1 MENSKI
7 MKEAA
12 AALKGK
18 WGLAIGGNLLVGLI
32 SVAVALVGWRIAGQD
47 WGANLTSL
55 IFSPP
60 LAIGM
65 TIFSLNIYRD
75 NNPEIDNLFI
85 PFKTKF
91 PAVPVHWVNS
101 ILAYFMMGALVAVG
115 FILLIIPGIIAS
127 LMFSQIFFIMGED
140 KEIQAYD
147 ALVKSMN
154 LMKGY
159 KWKLFKIGLR
169 LFGLSILCIFTL
181 GIGFFWLLPYQNVV
195 FATFYND
202 IKDNPSFKNQEY
214 IN

>member
-7 MKEAA
+7 MKEAYA
-12 AALKGK
+12 SLKGK

-32 SVAVALVGWRIAGQD
+32 VVAVALVGWRIAGQD

-60 LAIGM
+60 LAIGI

-85 PFKTKF
+85 PFKTN
-91 PAVPVHWVNS
+91 WVNS

-115 FILLIIPGIIAS
+115 FILLIIPGIIAA
-127 LMFSQIFFIMGED
+127 LMFSQVFFIMGED

-147 ALVKSMN
+147 ALVDSLNM
-154 LMKGY
+154 MKGY
-159 KWKLFKIGLR
+159 KWKLFKIWLR

-181 GIGFFWLLPYQNVV
+181 GIGFIWLSPYQNVV
-195 FATFYND
+195 FATFYDD
-202 IKDNPSFKNQEY
+202 IKDSPSFKNQEY
-214 IN
+214 LN

>member
-18 WGLAIGGNLLVGLI
+18 WGLAIGGNLFVGLI
-32 SVAVALVGWRIAGQD
+32 AVAVALVGWRIAGQD

-55 IFSPP
+55 IFTPP

-85 PFKTKF
+85 PFKTN
-91 PAVPVHWVNS
+91 WVNS
-101 ILAYFMMGALVAVG
+101 ILAYFMMGALVVVG

-127 LMFSQIFFIMGED
+127 LMFSQIFFIMGEN
-140 KEIQAYD
+140 KEMGAYD

-154 LMKGY
+154 MMKGY
-159 KWKLFKIGLR
+159 KWKFFKINLR
-169 LFGLSILCIFTL
+169 LFGLAILCIFTL
-181 GIGFFWLLPYQNVV
+181 FIGFIWLIPYQNVV
-195 FATFYND
+195 FATFYDD
-202 IKDNPSFKNQEY
+202 IKDSPSFKNQEY
-214 IN
+214 LN

>member
-7 MKEAA
+7 MKEAYA
-12 AALKGK
+12 SLKGK
-18 WGLAIGGNLLVGLI
+18 WGLAIGGSLLVGLI
-32 SVAVALVGWRIAGQD
+32 VIAVALVGWRIAGQD

-85 PFKTKF
+85 PFKTN
-91 PAVPVHWVNS
+91 WVNS

-159 KWKLFKIGLR
+159 KWKLFKICLR

-181 GIGFFWLLPYQNVV
+181 GIGFFWLSPYQNVV
-195 FATFYND
+195 FAKFYDD

-214 IN
+214 LN

>member
-18 WGLAIGGNLLVGLI
+18 WGLAVVGNLLLAVI
-32 SVAVALVGWRIAGQD
+32 SIAVALVGWGIVGED

-55 IFSPP
+55 IFAPP

-65 TIFSLNIYRD
+65 TIFSLKIYRD
-75 NNPEIDNLFI
+75 NNPEVENLFI
-85 PFKTKF
+85 PFKTN
-91 PAVPVHWVNS
+91 WVNS
-101 ILAYFMMGALVAVG
+101 ILAYFMMGVLIFVG
-115 FILLIIPGIIAS
+115 FILLIIPGIIAA
-127 LMFSQIFFIMGED
+127 LMFSQVFFIMGED

-159 KWKLFKIGLR
+159 KWKFFRILLR
-169 LFGLSILCIFTL
+169 LMGLAILCIFTL
-181 GIGFFWLLPYQNVV
+181 GIGFIWLAPYQNVV
-195 FATFYND
+195 YAKFYDD
-202 IKDNPSFKNQEY
+202 IKANPSFKNKEY

>member
-12 AALKGK
+12 ASLKGK

-32 SVAVALVGWRIAGQD
+32 AVAVALVGWRIAGQD

-55 IFSPP
+55 IFTPP

-85 PFKTKF
+85 PFKTN
-91 PAVPVHWVNS
+91 WVNS
-101 ILAYFMMGALVAVG
+101 ILAYFMMGVLAAVG
-115 FILLIIPGIIAS
+115 FILLIIPGIIVI
-127 LMFSQIFFIMGED
+127 LMFSQVFFIMGED
-140 KEIQAYD
+140 KEIGAYD

-159 KWKLFKIGLR
+159 KWKFFRILLR
-169 LFGLSILCIFTL
+169 LMGLAILCIFTL
-181 GIGFFWLLPYQNVV
+181 GIGFFWLAPYINVV
-195 FATFYND
+195 YAKFYDD
-202 IKDNPSFKNQEY
+202 IKVNPSFKNKEY
-214 IN
+214 LN

>member
-7 MKEAA
+7 MKEAYA
-12 AALKGK
+12 SLKGK
-18 WGLAIGGNLLVGLI
+18 WGLAIGGYLLVGLI
-32 SVAVALVGWRIAGQD
+32 VIAVGLVGWRIAGQD

-85 PFKTKF
+85 PFKTN
-91 PAVPVHWVNS
+91 WVNS
-101 ILAYFMMGALVAVG
+101 ILAYFMLGALVAVG
-115 FILLIIPGIIAS
+115 FILLIIPGIIAA
-127 LMFSQIFFIMGED
+127 LMFSQVFFIMGED

-147 ALVKSMN
+147 ALVDSLNM
-154 LMKGY
+154 MKGY
-159 KWKLFKIGLR
+159 KWKLFKIWLR

-181 GIGFFWLLPYQNVV
+181 GIGFIWLSPYQNVV
-195 FATFYND
+195 FATFYDD
-202 IKDNPSFKNQEY
+202 IKDSPSFKNQEY
-214 IN
+214 LN

>member
-32 SVAVALVGWRIAGQD
+32 AVAVALVGWRIAGQD

-55 IFSPP
+55 IFTPP

-85 PFKTKF
+85 PFKTN
-91 PAVPVHWVNS
+91 WVNS
-101 ILAYFMMGALVAVG
+101 ILAYFMMGALVVVG

-127 LMFSQIFFIMGED
+127 LMFSQIFFIMGEN
-140 KEIQAYD
+140 KEMGAYD

-154 LMKGY
+154 MMKGY
-159 KWKLFKIGLR
+159 KWKFFKINLR
-169 LFGLSILCIFTL
+169 LFGLAILCIFTL
-181 GIGFFWLLPYQNVV
+181 FIGFIWLIPYQNIV
-195 FATFYND
+195 FATFYYD
-202 IKDNPSFKNQEY
+202 IKDSPSFKNQEY
-214 IN
+214 LN

>member
-32 SVAVALVGWRIAGQD
+32 AVAVALVGWRIAGQD

-55 IFSPP
+55 IFTPP

-85 PFKTKF
+85 PFKTN
-91 PAVPVHWVNS
+91 WVNS
-101 ILAYFMMGALVAVG
+101 ILAYFMMGALVVVG

-127 LMFSQIFFIMGED
+127 LMFSQVFFIMGEN
-140 KEIQAYD
+140 KEMGAYD

-154 LMKGY
+154 MMKGY
-159 KWKLFKIGLR
+159 KWKFFKINLR
-169 LFGLSILCIFTL
+169 LFGLAILCIFTL
-181 GIGFFWLLPYQNVV
+181 FIGFIWLIPYQNVV
-195 FATFYND
+195 FATFYDD
-202 IKDNPSFKNQEY
+202 IKDSPSFKNQEY
-214 IN
+214 LN

>member
-32 SVAVALVGWRIAGQD
+32 VVAVAGVGWLMVGED

-55 IFSPP
+55 IFAPP

-85 PFKTKF
+85 PFKTN
-91 PAVPVHWVNS
+91 WVNS

-115 FILLIIPGIIAS
+115 FILLIIPGIIAA
-127 LMFSQIFFIMGED
+127 LMFSQVFFIMGED

-147 ALVKSMN
+147 ALVDSLNM
-154 LMKGY
+154 MKGY
-159 KWKLFKIGLR
+159 KWKLFKIWLR

-181 GIGFFWLLPYQNVV
+181 GIGFIWLSPYQNVV
-195 FATFYND
+195 FATFYDD
-202 IKDNPSFKNQEY
+202 IKDSPSFKNQEY
-214 IN
+214 LN

>member
-7 MKEAA
+7 MKEAYA
-12 AALKGK
+12 SLKGE
-18 WGLAIGGNLLVGLI
+18 WGLAIGGNLLVVLI
-32 SVAVALVGWRIAGQD
+32 SMAVALVGWGMVGED

-55 IFSPP
+55 IFAPP

-65 TIFSLNIYRD
+65 TIFSLNISRD
-75 NNPEIDNLFI
+75 NNPEIENLFI
-85 PFKTKF
+85 PFKTN
-91 PAVPVHWVNS
+91 WVNS
-101 ILAYFMMGALVAVG
+101 ILAYFMMGVLIFVG
-115 FILLIIPGIIAS
+115 FILLIIPGIIAA
-127 LMFSQIFFIMGED
+127 LMFSQVFFIMGED

-159 KWKLFKIGLR
+159 KWKLFKICLR
-169 LFGLSILCIFTL
+169 LFGLSILCIITL

-195 FATFYND
+195 FATFYDD
-202 IKDNPSFKNQEY
+202 IKANPSFKNKEY